1 MRHAKAVSERSEV
14 SIRPLVMAA
23 RGLEELFGVLAEDGY
38 EVLGPTVRDDAVV
51 IEAITQP
58 GQLPRGWGDAQ
69 TPGSYRLVERG
80 DGAYFGFAVPAGTW
94 KRHLFEPRAVLWRS
108 RREGDG
114 VVFEPG
120 GHVRRLRAFLGIRG
134 CDLAGI
140 AVQDRVFG
148 ATERATERLGGD
160 GSATERAT
168 ERLGGSAD
176 PAYGARRDGVLFIGV
191 NCSDPASTCFCT
203 SMGTGTGIGE
213 RADLALTELDP
224 ALADQ
229 HRFLV
234 HVTTDR
240 GRAIADRMSLVAAT
254 DRDLAS
260 ATAVRDGAIARM
272 GRSMDTRDLPQI
284 LREAA
289 EHPRWDD
296 VALRCLSCGNCTMA
310 CPTCFCA
317 DVSDQPNVAAGV
329 DERVREWASC
339 FQLGHSYLHG
349 GSVRVSTKARYRQW
363 MTHKLS
369 TWWDQFGVSGC
380 VGCGR
385 CITFCPVGIDITEE
399 VRAIRASNP
408 APFEEK
414 TAETREEGQS
424 R

>member
-1 MRHAKAVSERSEV
+1 MSN
-14 SIRPLVMAA
+14 RPLVMAA
-23 RGLEELFGVLAEDGY
+23 HDLGALFGVLADDGY
-38 EVLGPTVRDDAVV
+38 EVLGPTVHDGAIV

-58 GQLPRGWGDAQ
+58 SQLPRGWGDAQ
-69 TPGSYRLVERG
+69 EPGSYRLVERG
-80 DGAYFGFAVPAGTW
+80 DGAYFGFAAPAGTW

-108 RREGDG
+108 RRDGDG

-120 GHVRRLRAFLGIRG
+120 EHVRRRRAFLGIRG
-134 CDLAGI
+134 CDLAAI
-140 AVQDRVFG
+140 AVQDRVFC
-148 ATERATERLGGD
+148 
-160 GSATERAT
+160 GSAAGSGSGSPR
-168 ERLGGSAD
+168 RSAD
-176 PAYGARRDGVLFIGV
+176 PVYVAKREGILFIGI

-203 SMGTGTGIGE
+203 SMGTGPAIGE
-213 RADLALTELDP
+213 RADLSLTELDP
-224 ALADQ
+224 ALPDQ

-234 HVTTDR
+234 HATTDR
-240 GRAIADRMSLVAAT
+240 GRAIAARMNLAVAT

-260 ATAVRDGAIARM
+260 ATAVRDGAIASM
-272 GRSMDTRDLPQI
+272 GRSMDTEDLPAR

-289 EHPRWDD
+289 EDPRWDD
-296 VALRCLSCGNCTMA
+296 VARRCLSCGNCTMA

-317 DVSDQPNVAAGV
+317 DVSDQPDVAAGV

-339 FQLGHSYLHG
+339 FQLDHSYLHG

-385 CITFCPVGIDITEE
+385 CMTFCPVGIDITEE
-399 VRAIRASNP
+399 VRAIRASKSVP
-408 APFEEK
+408 LEEG
-414 TAETREEGQS
+414 TAETGEKGHS

>member
-1 MRHAKAVSERSEV
+1 MRHAKAVSEYLELSN
-14 SIRPLVMAA
+14 RPLVMAA
-23 RGLEELFGVLAEDGY
+23 RGLEELFGVLADDGY
-38 EVLGPTVRDDAVV
+38 EVLGPTVHDGAVV
-51 IEAITQP
+51 IESITQP
-58 GQLPRGWGDAQ
+58 SQLPRGWGDAQ
-69 TPGSYRLVERG
+69 EPGSYRLVERG
-80 DGAYFGFAVPAGTW
+80 DGAYFGFAAPAGTW

-108 RREGDG
+108 RREGDR

-120 GHVRRLRAFLGIRG
+120 GDVRRRRAFLGIRG
-134 CDLAGI
+134 CDLAAI

-148 ATERATERLGGD
+148 ASERGGER
-160 GSATERAT
+160 R
-168 ERLGGSAD
+168 GGSAD
-176 PAYGARRDGVLFIGV
+176 PVYGARRDGILFIGV
-191 NCSDPASTCFCT
+191 NCNDPASTCFCT
-203 SMGTGTGIGE
+203 SMGTGPGAGE

-224 ALADQ
+224 ALPDQ

-234 HVTTDR
+234 HATTDR
-240 GRAIADRMSLVAAT
+240 GRAIATRMSLVAAT
-254 DRDLAS
+254 DRDVAS
-260 ATAVRDGAIARM
+260 ATAVGDGAIARM
-272 GRSMDTRDLPQI
+272 GRAMDTQDLPRM

-339 FQLGHSYLHG
+339 FQLDHSYLHG

-369 TWWDQFGVSGC
+369 TWWDQFGLSGC

-399 VRAIRASNP
+399 VRAIRVSGP
-408 APFEEK
+408 APFGER
-414 TAETREEGQS
+414 TGETGEEGQT